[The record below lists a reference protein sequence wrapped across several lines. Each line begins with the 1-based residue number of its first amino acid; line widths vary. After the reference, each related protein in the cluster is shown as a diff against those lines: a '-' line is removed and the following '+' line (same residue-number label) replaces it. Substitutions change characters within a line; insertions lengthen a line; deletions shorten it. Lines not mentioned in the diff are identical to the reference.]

1 MNVLIALFV
10 LTIGRFD
17 LGFTYGIPS
26 GDFANQVKSGFEVG
40 ACYTHELWQ
49 GLEAGINGT
58 AYNFSGLGNS
68 GYRVSYESVGLTF
81 GAYPFALLGYDG
93 LFLNISY
100 NLGQFSRL
108 MNSGKESSLAGGLIA
123 NGALRLISAARM
135 RLNFLLNYGLLFG
148 KSKNITV
155 YGVGFSFTIG
165 NEEE

>member
-26 GDFANQVKSGFEVG
+26 GDFASQVKSGFEVG
-40 ACYTHELWQ
+40 ASYTHEIWQ
-49 GLEAGINGT
+49 GLEVGLNGT

-68 GYRVSYESVGLTF
+68 SYRVSYESAGLTL

-93 LFLNISY
+93 IFLYVSY
-100 NLGQFSRL
+100 NLGPFSRL
-108 MNSGKESSLAGGLIA
+108 MNNGEESQITSAIIA
-123 NGALRLISAARM
+123 NGTLKILSTERM
-135 RLNFLLNYGLLFG
+135 RFNLLLNYALLYG
-148 KSKNITV
+148 KNRNVQI
-155 YGVGFSFTIG
+155 YGVGFSFTLG